1 MTKHSYY
8 GSGIDDPERREKD
21 DQLLLDDSS
30 YTFRV
35 NAQLKADFLKLCK
48 REQYTASSALKRYML
63 RCVQKGYIS
72 HDMSVLKP
80 DKYL

>member
-8 GSGIDDPERREKD
+8 GSAIDDADQREKD
-21 DQLLLDDSS
+21 DQLLIDDSS

-35 NAQLKADFLKLCK
+35 NAQLKEDFLKLCK
-48 REQYTASSALKRYML
+48 REQYTASAALKRYML
-63 RCVQKGYIS
+63 RCVRKGYIS

-80 DKYL
+80 GKYL